1 MKADEHK
8 METREQLTA
17 TAISAYME
25 LFVMMQ
31 SAAVSHWLMF
41 ELTFAQVRALFQ
53 LAVHKTVSV
62 SQLARLLGVGKP
74 TASILVQQLVER
86 GLVTRTEHETDRR
99 QTVLRLSEQGAEI
112 GAGRRSE
119 REKQWQAWLSHLS
132 DEELSGLA
140 RGLDAL
146 QRVVRA
152 EAQPASDSTSA
163 EDETQ

>member
-1 MKADEHK
+1 MKANK
-8 METREQLTA
+8 NNETREQLTA

-31 SAAVSHWLMF
+31 SASVNHWLMF

-53 LAVHKTVSV
+53 LAVHKAVSV

-99 QTVLRLSEQGAEI
+99 QTVLRLSERGAEI

-119 REKQWQAWLSHLS
+119 REKQWQGWLSHLS